1 MGRLNRRGI
10 TERYEKREEEWQV
23 QGKELVRIL
32 EEQSPVEF
40 ACDWDNVGLL
50 AGNLDK
56 EIRKVYIAL
65 DATDEVVEEAVQA
78 EADLLLTHHP
88 LIFKGIKRITA
99 DDFIGRRLIGLIKN
113 DIAYYAMHTN
123 FDVKGMADL
132 SAAMLGLE
140 EPEVLD
146 VVKVCDGREEGIGR
160 VGALMEPLALKRCA
174 DFVKAMFSLSHV
186 KVFGDPERVIRRAAV
201 SPGSGRSEIGNAIA
215 HGADVLITGDID
227 HHDGIDAVAKGLCI
241 IDAGHYGLEHI
252 FIRYM
257 KEYLEIRCRDLEL
270 VTQNITFPYW
280 IG

>member
-1 MGRLNRRGI
+1 MTCGEI
-10 TERYEKREEEWQV
+10 IEK
-23 QGKELVRIL
+23 L
-32 EEQSPVEF
+32 ETLSPKNYAE
-40 ACDWDNVGLL
+40 DWDNIGLL
-50 AGNLDK
+50 AGRRDK
-56 EIRKVYIAL
+56 DVETIYIAL
-65 DATDEVVEEAVQA
+65 DATDEVIADAVRA
-78 EADLLLTHHP
+78 GADMLLTHHP
-88 LIFKGIKRITA
+88 MIFKPLKRVSGEH
-99 DDFIGRRLIGLIKN
+99 FIGDKILTLAESGMC
-113 DIAYYAMHTN
+113 YYAMHTN

-270 VTQNITFPYW
+270 VTQKITFPYW